1 LGIKHSNLKAYGYL
15 LERTQRKVRQYFQK
29 ALLTNNAGITVDQW
43 IILDRLNRNDGVSQ
57 SEIADMTLKDAP
69 TVTRI
74 IDLLCKKELVER
86 IQDNGDRRK
95 LNTKLTTKGKKKV
108 EEVSPIV
115 LEMREKGWQN
125 LSDEDYTTMI
135 RILDTIYTNF
145 NGR

>member
-1 LGIKHSNLKAYGYL
+1 MGIKHTNLKAYGYL

-29 ALLTNNAGITVDQW
+29 ALLTNNTGITVDQW
-43 IILDRLNRNDGVSQ
+43 IILDRLHRNDGVSQ

-86 IQDNGDRRK
+86 TQDNGDRRR
-95 LNTKLTTKGKKKV
+95 LNIKLTAQGRKKV
-108 EEVSPIV
+108 EEVMPIV

-125 LSDEDYTTMI
+125 LSDEDYSAMI

-145 NGR
+145 NGQ

>member
-1 LGIKHSNLKAYGYL
+1 LGIKHSNRKAYGYL
-15 LERTQRKVRQYFQK
+15 LERTQKKVRQYFQK
-29 ALLTNNAGITVDQW
+29 SLLAHNTGITVDQW
-43 IILDRLNRNDGVSQ
+43 IILDRLNRNDGLSQ

-86 IQDNGDRRK
+86 IQDNGDRRR
-95 LNTKLTTKGKKKV
+95 LNINLTPKGKKKV

>member
-1 LGIKHSNLKAYGYL
+1 MGIKHSNLKAYGYL

-29 ALLTNNAGITVDQW
+29 ALLANNTGITVDQW

-57 SEIADMTLKDAP
+57 SEIAGMTLKDAP

-74 IDLLCKKELVER
+74 IDLLCKKNLVER
-86 IQDNGDRRK
+86 TQDNGDRRR
-95 LNTKLTTKGKKKV
+95 LNIRLTAQGKKKI
-108 EEVSPIV
+108 EEVMPIV

-125 LSDEDYTTMI
+125 LSDEDYAAMI

-145 NGR
+145 NDA

>member
-1 LGIKHSNLKAYGYL
+1 LGIKHSNRKAYGYL
-15 LERTQRKVRQYFQK
+15 LERTQKKVRQYFQK
-29 ALLTNNAGITVDQW
+29 ALLAHDAGITVDQW
-43 IILDRLNRNDGVSQ
+43 IILDRLNRNHGLSQ
-57 SEIADMTLKDAP
+57 SEIADMTFKDAP

-74 IDLLCKKELVER
+74 IDLLCKKELVKR
-86 IQDNGDRRK
+86 IQDNGDRRR
-95 LNTKLTTKGKKKV
+95 LNINLTAQGRRKV

>member
-1 LGIKHSNLKAYGYL
+1 MGIKHTNLKAYGYL

-29 ALLTNNAGITVDQW
+29 ALLTSNTGITVDQW
-43 IILDRLNRNDGVSQ
+43 IILDRLHRNDGVSQ

-86 IQDNGDRRK
+86 TQDNGDRRR
-95 LNTKLTTKGKKKV
+95 LNIKLTAQGRKKV
-108 EEVSPIV
+108 EEVMPIV

-125 LSDEDYTTMI
+125 LSDEDYSAMI

-145 NGR
+145 NGQ